1 MGARKFLGVAA
12 QDCSLVGINQHPAAV
27 HKRRLP
33 PFGVKDL
40 RDPLVDGALERFRLG
55 DKGQVLIHARDPV
68 KAQRLLDQNI
78 RRVGAGVQR
87 IVQPQG
93 DRMFPGDLLG
103 IAQHG
108 RRLNAAVAIAVV
120 AVDLEVFCIF
130 RGQHEAISFCKVAC
144 LL

>member
-1 MGARKFLGVAA
+1 MIRLLTAR
-12 QDCSLVGINQHPAAV
+12 
-27 HKRRLP
+27 
-33 PFGVKDL
+33 
-40 RDPLVDGALERFRLG
+40 LERFRLG

-103 IAQHG
+103 NSAAWSQAERSRSNRRRGG
-108 RRLNAAVAIAVV
+108 RPGSFLCIPWAA
-120 AVDLEVFCIF
+120 
-130 RGQHEAISFCKVAC
+130 
-144 LL
+144 